1 MSESLGEQQQPR
13 RFLVLSRVQTH
24 SRHLTNAQLSRFSA
38 EYAESDSSFEPQE
51 DVTAVNTSVGGTR
64 PRKGLFAGLRR
75 AIGDRVQDLEAIGRA
90 GAGGV
95 SAGLKAV
102 AGGERGGDRGE
113 GKRGNRVE
121 KVGNN
126 NSEAEASVAGAKK
139 EDWGTVLANLEGHD
153 DPTRSIM
160 SISIKED
167 VEVGLSQ
174 LLDDLCEVEA
184 TRRCVEETA
193 LSTALGLNR
202 EEEGLWSCG
211 LVAAQLTSGRIA
223 DLTPHGGIV
232 AGLHGWELS
241 ADIAGR
247 DGGALADLIA
257 RCTRKRERREER
269 EGEGELG
276 EGLTELMRAAL
287 QRCRQ
292 SIQYIGVEDVDC
304 VSGRA
309 SLVRGDARAG
319 KGLARSILGHAV
331 FPSYMAHVHAL
342 YQNLHEGINLVDAVL
357 SFVRSQS
364 GEGAGIRQ
372 EGITLCL
379 PIIRSLLSSPET
391 RVDTLA
397 LVAPS
402 LISTMPSKVVSPL
415 FLPPLLDE
423 LGLLPPLF
431 HNCSKCVTRLSVH
444 QSINQSINKSMT
456 HSANHSMN

>member
-13 RFLVLSRVQTH
+13 CFLVLSRVQTH
-24 SRHLTNAQLSRFSA
+24 SRHLTNAKLSRFSA

-121 KVGNN
+121 KVVNNN
-126 NSEAEASVAGAKK
+126 NSEAEAGVAGAKK

-193 LSTALGLNR
+193 LSTALDLNC

-342 YQNLHEGINLVDAVL
+342 YQNFHEENNLVDAVL

-372 EGITLCL
+372 EGIMLCL

-431 HNCSKCVTRLSVH
+431 HSCPQCVTRLSVH
-444 QSINQSINKSMT
+444 QSINQ
-456 HSANHSMN
+456 

>member
-1 MSESLGEQQQPR
+1 VKVRESSSSHDV
-13 RFLVLSRVQTH
+13 FLSCPESRLT
-24 SRHLTNAQLSRFSA
+24 RHLTNAQLSRFSA
-38 EYAESDSSFEPQE
+38 EYADSDSSFEPQE

-64 PRKGLFAGLRR
+64 PKKGLFAGLRR

-121 KVGNN
+121 KVVNNN
-126 NSEAEASVAGAKK
+126 NSEAEVGVAGAKK

-193 LSTALGLNR
+193 LSKALDLNR

-257 RCTRKRERREER
+257 RCTRRRERREER
-269 EGEGELG
+269 EGERELG

-292 SIQYIGVEDVDC
+292 NIEYIGVEHVDC

-342 YQNLHEGINLVDAVL
+342 YQHFHEGNNLVDAVL

-372 EGITLCL
+372 EGIILCL

-423 LGLLPPLF
+423 LGLVPPFF
-431 HNCSKCVTRLSVH
+431 HSCSQCVTRLSVH
-444 QSINQSINKSMT
+444 QSINQLINR
-456 HSANHSMN
+456 